1 MSTGSIL
8 ESTYSPF
15 HGRYV
20 LFRLEELRELHGILL
35 HFVFGLSFITLY
47 ISSISPWSSTAAQLT
62 TGNIAGA
69 ESRAACVTLFT
80 L

>member
-15 HGRYV
+15 HGRCI

-47 ISSISPWSSTAAQLT
+47 LSSISPWSSTASQLT
-62 TGNIAGA
+62 AGNIASV
-69 ESRAACVTLFT
+69 ESRAACVALFT